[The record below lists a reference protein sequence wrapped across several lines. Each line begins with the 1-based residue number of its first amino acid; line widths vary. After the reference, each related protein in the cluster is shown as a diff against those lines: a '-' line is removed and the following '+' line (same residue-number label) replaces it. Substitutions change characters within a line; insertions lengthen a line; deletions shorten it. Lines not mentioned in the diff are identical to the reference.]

1 MSKNNNT
8 KNESI
13 NILNDI
19 SSTGDTKTNDFDLI
33 ADKLPALSTIR
44 TQIRSAN
51 NLIKAGHTLSPRI
64 EFDRLK
70 IALNLIQFGETV
82 GFENLKME
90 DVENP
95 KDPPSYTQNQQLK
108 WDLLHD
114 ALYAMDEIQSSTQ
127 KQNNTNDCFDEI
139 DVFIPNEFK
148 SALIS
153 AICSTNANILIPF
166 CVKNFL
172 ATAPPATRQAVSLAE
187 DLPPPL

>member
-51 NLIKAGHTLSPRI
+51 NLIKAGHTLSQRI

-90 DVENP
+90 YVENP
-95 KDPPSYTQNQQLK
+95 KDPPSYTQDQQLK

-127 KQNNTNDCFDEI
+127 KQDNTNDCFDEI
-139 DVFIPNEFK
+139 DVIY
-148 SALIS
+148 
-153 AICSTNANILIPF
+153 T
-166 CVKNFL
+166 
-172 ATAPPATRQAVSLAE
+172 
-187 DLPPPL
+187 